1 MAGAASGARPARPC
15 RQAQREELG
24 QLDVWPWRLA
34 RQRELSRL
42 DGRYGSLAVST
53 GVVGALPARRV
64 AMPRA
69 WHGSGSAAGSTGVA
83 AGAWPADLTR
93 GHAGGRARQ
102 QEHGRLDGRGGGS
115 LAGRIDAR
123 PWRRTRLRE
132 VGQIDRR
139 GGRPWPWRR
148 RDTGVV
154 DAGGRKGGM
163 ADEWVQWSFHM
174 SV

>member
-1 MAGAASGARPARPC
+1 
-15 RQAQREELG
+15 
-24 QLDVWPWRLA
+24 VWPWRLA

-115 LAGRIDAR
+115 LAGRLDAR
-123 PWRRTRLRE
+123 PCRRTR
-132 VGQIDRR
+132 R
-139 GGRPWPWRR
+139 GSGSATGS
-148 RDTGVV
+148 TGVV
-154 DAGGRKGGM
+154 AGAWSAGLLRGHGGRRDCGRLARSTGVVEGRGHGDAGTR
-163 ADEWVQWSFHM
+163 E
-174 SV
+174 